1 MNFGV
6 DKVSNIINNIDKLEK
21 EAVVGLGLAVEPLD
35 KDEKYNLTIGFPQVV
50 GVSRNFGTSTIRPIV
65 GAGFPVPI
73 MPGIGYF
80 PEQRRIH
87 LTDEQLE
94 KVKSNRKL
102 LKEYN
107 RLNRLRRSP
116 SEDEIRNL
124 IERSITDKQ
133 LEKKAGE
140 MSLKEYTSLRK
151 DLEKERVAN
160 RKENKNTLK
169 AEIASFHIEHGRL
182 PTQVE
187 LDLLKHDA
195 NDRLRNHQVDYSMK
209 RDLIDEAAVA
219 SDPEFFN
226 NNLYK
231 LTAQKG
237 AILGGTFVPAAV
249 LFNHDVV
256 NRKPLNKAFGKAQLL
271 GTLGGAAY
279 GGALGAAA
287 GKLVG
292 DARDLDIIRRLEEK
306 KAANDE
312 MSNLIEKLTAETIKE
327 YIEKEAI
334 APAIAAAGRS
344 AMPKLKQMFTSARNS
359 LGTLAKKPE
368 VTKGMATGTSNQ
380 ANTVADW
387 GSEISKSWS
396 QSRKLGANVLGSA
409 GNAWRAGWAANPTL
423 STGVVAGT
431 GALAVGGVTGA
442 VSGKRRKNNQPN
454 ITINAAV
461 IESDLDKQA
470 LFENSD
476 PLDMLMKG
484 VISGAAIGTSIALG
498 GKLKGVQAR
507 NQVYAADTKNIRG
520 MFDNLKPFTAEA
532 NTFVANRNADL
543 IKQIPDKR
551 LRDIFISTLED
562 GGKLVEN
569 LKKTLPKQ
577 KLPELQKQLQDE
589 LNRNRATLPMGVQT
603 RLQKMIDS
611 ILEEGVR
618 RV

>member
-6 DKVSNIINNIDKLEK
+6 DEISNIINNISTLEK
-21 EAVVGLGLAVEPLD
+21 EAAVGFGLAVEPLD
-35 KDEKYNLTIGFPQVV
+35 RDEKYNLTIGFPQVV
-50 GVSRNFGTSTIRPIV
+50 GVSRNFGTNTIRPII
-65 GAGFPVPI
+65 GAGFPVPV

-87 LTDEQLE
+87 LSDEQLE

-102 LKEYN
+102 RKEYN

-124 IERSITDKQ
+124 IEMSTVDKQ
-133 LEKKAGE
+133 LEKK
-140 MSLKEYTSLRK
+140 
-151 DLEKERVAN
+151 
-160 RKENKNTLK
+160 
-169 AEIASFHIEHGRL
+169 
-182 PTQVE
+182 VE
-187 LDLLKHDA
+187 
-195 NDRLRNHQVDYSMK
+195 
-209 RDLIDEAAVA
+209 
-219 SDPEFFN
+219 
-226 NNLYK
+226 
-231 LTAQKG
+231 
-237 AILGGTFVPAAV
+237 
-249 LFNHDVV
+249 
-256 NRKPLNKAFGKAQLL
+256 
-271 GTLGGAAY
+271 
-279 GGALGAAA
+279 
-287 GKLVG
+287 
-292 DARDLDIIRRLEEK
+292 
-306 KAANDE
+306 NDE

-359 LGTLAKKPE
+359 LGTLTKKPE
-368 VTKGMATGTSNQ
+368 VAKGMATGTSNQ

-409 GNAWRAGWAANPTL
+409 GNAWRAGMAANPTL
-423 STGVVAGT
+423 STGVVTGT

-442 VSGKRRKNNQPN
+442 VIGKRRKNNQPN

-532 NTFVANRNADL
+532 NTFMANRNADL
-543 IKQIPDKR
+543 VSQIPDKR

-569 LKKTLPKQ
+569 LKKTLPKN

-589 LNRNRATLPMGVQT
+589 LNRNRATLPTGVQT

-611 ILEEGVR
+611 ILEEEIR